1 MLLDKSLERLQ
12 TDYLDLYQLHWP
24 GAKQIILD
32 KGALLYKRMSGKII
46 SMKY

>member
-1 MLLDKSLERLQ
+1 MLLDIKSRTFTNRLSRFVSI
-12 TDYLDLYQLHWP
+12 TVAS
-24 GAKQIILD
+24 AKQIILD